1 MSKISIIEVF
11 DPFINEFISVDE
23 AILRRIFNE
32 ENYEYND
39 YVNNK
44 KFSVTDAVQRG
55 FYRTKRYDE
64 EVDEELLVTQTF
76 EILKVVDPFDKNIKL
91 DYEEAIKRGIIDL
104 NKNVYHDL
112 NKKKDFSFNEAIQ
125 KKLIQV
131 NLINELHEK
140 LRDKVTVKSEDSKN
154 VNSNKNSNEKNLVPI
169 VKNQDKVILPNALV
183 KNLDDNCFM
192 DIDEAVKT
200 GIFNKSTALYYDV
213 HLNDAIE
220 SGNIILPNG
229 EYLVKHIESAK
240 DVETSEDLE
249 IKLALKRGIIDSKKK
264 LFLDTKTNQKISLYE
279 ALFRGFLILRCN
291 ESIINKV
298 TKKNSSV
305 VEISNLKKNFN
316 LITSENSKSIMSSS
330 PLNKIVENEEIT
342 NNDPENKIKI
352 DEEEGFLSDQ
362 IEKTDDKEKD
372 KNLSIVISLSQFN
385 KKT

>member
-55 FYRTKRYDE
+55 FYRTKHYDE

-91 DYEEAIKRGIIDL
+91 EYEEAIQRGIIDL

-140 LRDKVTVKSEDSKN
+140 LRDKLTVKSEDSKN
-154 VNSNKNSNEKNLVPI
+154 VNSNKKTIPKVSI

-200 GIFNKSTALYYDV
+200 GIFNKSTALYYDNV

-220 SGNIILPNG
+220 IGNIILPNS

-249 IKLALKRGIIDSKKK
+249 IKLALKRGIIDSKKN
-264 LFLDTKTNQKISLYE
+264 LFFDTKTNQKISLFE

-298 TKKNSSV
+298 TKKNSSI

-342 NNDPENKIKI
+342 NNNPENKIEI

>member
-55 FYRTKRYDE
+55 FYRTKHYDE

-91 DYEEAIKRGIIDL
+91 EYEEAIQRGIIDL

-140 LRDKVTVKSEDSKN
+140 LRDKLTVKSEDSKN
-154 VNSNKNSNEKNLVPI
+154 VNSNKKTIPKVSI

-200 GIFNKSTALYYDV
+200 GIFNKSTALYYDNV

-220 SGNIILPNG
+220 IGNIILPNS

-249 IKLALKRGIIDSKKK
+249 IKLALKRGIIDSKKN
-264 LFLDTKTNQKISLYE
+264 LFFDTKTNQKISLFE

-298 TKKNSSV
+298 TKKNSSI

-342 NNDPENKIKI
+342 NNNPENKIEI

-362 IEKTDDKEKD
+362 IEKTDYKEKD